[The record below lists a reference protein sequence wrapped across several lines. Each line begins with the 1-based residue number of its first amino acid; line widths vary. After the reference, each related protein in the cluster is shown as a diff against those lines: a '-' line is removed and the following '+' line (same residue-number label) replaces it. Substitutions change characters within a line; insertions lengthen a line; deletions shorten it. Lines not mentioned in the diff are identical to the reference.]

1 MGAFRNFRRRLSQS
15 TSGNATLLV
24 AMGIP
29 ALIGGTGFAVDTAQ
43 WYMWKREMQF
53 AVDQAAVAGAWA
65 RADEETEDTYQTRAA
80 QEFDANI
87 DKTDTFVS
95 APTVIL
101 ADYAGGNDNSVA
113 VSATATR
120 TLPFS
125 SFLTGEGVTIRA
137 YAQAKFEDGATF
149 TSCLVAVDEDDD
161 GAITIGGNAVLTAN
175 CGLAA
180 LSTSDEAVT
189 VNGSPTIDAGW
200 VLAAGGIDDW
210 FNENTDDTVLE
221 YLDGLV
227 DPFAGV
233 EPPNPVESQ
242 TARTY
247 SCSKKSA
254 DITTADITTT
264 LIYSYNYYKGNANS
278 TTPTGWAN
286 PKVGYTVGPNTQDD
300 IVVPN
305 GTAAGS
311 TSETTTTRTL
321 LQGSG
326 NNRIW
331 EVETKQTNITYSDIK
346 VTPGTVGA
354 ALVPGTYT
362 DLKISCPTTFATG
375 VYILDGGDLDISGQ
389 YEVTGSNVMFVLKNG
404 AGFKINGG
412 SNINL
417 TAIQASDL
425 IARGVP
431 ADQANEL
438 AGMLIFEARDSEGN
452 SENMINGNADT
463 VLNGA
468 IYTSISG
475 ISMAGTASVTSQCLM
490 IAARTINLTGT
501 LDMSTFC
508 PVGENIDDV
517 VAVTQPR
524 VRLVA

>member
-1 MGAFRNFRRRLSQS
+1 MGAITKFRRRLSRS

-24 AMGIP
+24 ALGLP

-53 AVDQAAVAGAWA
+53 AVDQAAIAGAWA
-65 RADEETEDTYQTRAA
+65 RSDEDTQDTYTTRAA

-87 DKTDTFVS
+87 DKTGTFVS
-95 APTVIL
+95 EPSVAL
-101 ADYAGGNDNSVA
+101 ADYAGGDDNSVA
-113 VSATATR
+113 VSATARR

-125 SFLTGEGVTIRA
+125 SFITGEGVTIRA
-137 YAQAKFEDGATF
+137 YAQASFEDGATY

-200 VLAAGGIDDW
+200 ILAAGGIDDW

-221 YLDGLV
+221 YLDGLK
-227 DPFAGV
+227 DPFEGV

-242 TARTY
+242 VARTY
-247 SCSKKSA
+247 SCSKKGK
-254 DITTADITTT
+254 DTTTADITTT
-264 LIYSYNYYKGNANS
+264 LVYSYNYYKGDRSS
-278 TTPTGWAN
+278 TTPTGWIN
-286 PKVGYTVGPNTQDD
+286 PKVGYTVGPDKED
-300 IVVPN
+300 VILVPN
-305 GTAAGS
+305 RKLAGS
-311 TSETTTTRTL
+311 TTTTTSTRTL
-321 LQGSG
+321 LAGAG
-326 NNRIW
+326 VDRIW
-331 EVETKQTNITYSDIK
+331 EVETKAETIAYTDIQLK
-346 VTPGTVGA
+346 SGDSNA
-354 ALVPGTYT
+354 ALQPGTYT
-362 DLKISCPTTFATG
+362 DLKISCPTTFSTG

-417 TAIQASDL
+417 TAIQAADL

-431 ADQANEL
+431 AEQANQL

-452 SENMINGNADT
+452 SENMINGNAQT

-468 IYTSISG
+468 IYTSVSG
-475 ISMAGTASVTSQCLM
+475 VSMAGTANVTSQCLM
-490 IAARTINLTGT
+490 IAAATINLTGT

-508 PVGENIDDV
+508 PVDESIEDV